1 MTAASAAEL
10 LRDSLSGT
18 EYTYTYNEYTRYQGW
33 QLLTKT
39 DTNEAVSPDKEMTE
53 FITEASR
60 IIRDDAAAGTDLIF
74 SKSANISAE
83 EADTVSADFSL
94 QYTGHNS
101 GTENY
106 ELLVRIEISGTE
118 DEASGYRM
126 EMRLRLLVRKPLTAE
141 LQQSTDRDG
150 TAPAALRLSDGEMQR
165 FQRGGKMMRK
175 LKSCRGETITE
186 VLVSLLIAVIS
197 ISLLMSSVAAA
208 SKINAK
214 VKKSLTEE
222 LQFEYETAVLKDDGT
237 EVTVDF
243 GSAAETATIA
253 VRTYESNGYRFYVRR

>member
-1 MTAASAAEL
+1 MKIRIEKRNIRKLNNNEGKSILMALLLLLVAVTVSIVIITAATSAAHQINGNRQQQQSYLTAASAAEL

-39 DTNEAVSPDKEMTE
+39 DTNEAVLPDKEMTE

-94 QYTGHNS
+94 RYTGHNS

-126 EMRLRLLVRKPLTAE
+126 EMRLPITRSKTTDSGVTTIDGQRWNRTGSTTVVRW
-141 LQQSTDRDG
+141 G
-150 TAPAALRLSDGEMQR
+150 NAA
-165 FQRGGKMMRK
+165 
-175 LKSCRGETITE
+175 
-186 VLVSLLIAVIS
+186 IS
-197 ISLLMSSVAAA
+197 
-208 SKINAK
+208 KGW
-214 VKKSLTEE
+214 
-222 LQFEYETAVLKDDGT
+222 KDD
-237 EVTVDF
+237 
-243 GSAAETATIA
+243 A
-253 VRTYESNGYRFYVRR
+253 